1 MHTLNFVTNS
11 GHRTSAMAEVDLEVV
26 DSAAGDLVV
35 VDSVAED
42 LAGDLVV
49 VDSVAEDLVEDLVED
64 LEVDLVLVLKHDDI
78 FSVVVVVNTI
88 DDVNIIYKVLHSM

>member
-64 LEVDLVLVLKHDDI
+64 LEVDLEVGLGGGLGAGFETRRHLFGGGGGQHDR
-78 FSVVVVVNTI
+78 
-88 DDVNIIYKVLHSM
+88 